1 MPFIKALKSKTISI
15 LETGK
20 YHDNID
26 LQIHKSR
33 NKLLQRSLFSVKIR
47 TL

>member
-1 MPFIKALKSKTISI
+1 MALMNVLKSKTIAT
-15 LETGK
+15 LETSK

-33 NKLLQRSLFSVKIR
+33 NKLLELSLFSVKIR